1 MVVEILE
8 SVNAQDLKKMINEF
22 IVEKDNEFNKEN
34 PEAPNL
40 SFDVDVVVVPGFKS
54 RYVAED
60 IEQHFIAV
68 IQY

>member
-8 SVNAQDLKKMINEF
+8 SADRQELQKRINDF
-22 IVEKDNEFNKEN
+22 IIEKDKELRN
-34 PEAPNL
+34 RMFPVN
-40 SFDVDVVVVPGFKS
+40 FDVDVKVIPGFKS